1 MTVRDIMNK
10 NVVTVTQETDVVAVS
25 ELMAKEDVGCIPVV
39 ADGRVE
45 GMLTDR
51 DIVLRCVAK
60 GRDPMLCTV
69 GEIMTRSA
77 AYVYADQTVEDAAN
91 MMGAEQVRRLPVL
104 DKGSLAGMVTLS
116 DIAKKHQQDVEV
128 AEALAEIT
136 TPYRLFS

>member
-10 NVVTVTQETDVVAVS
+10 NVVTVTQDTDVVAVS
-25 ELMAKEDVGCIPVV
+25 ELMAREDVGCVPVV
-39 ADGRVE
+39 SGGRVE

-77 AYVYADQTVEDAAN
+77 AYVYADQTVEDAAG
-91 MMGAEQVRRLPVL
+91 MML
-104 DKGSLAGMVTLS
+104 SL
-116 DIAKKHQQDVEV
+116 IH
-128 AEALAEIT
+128 I
-136 TPYRLFS
+136 